1 MAFFGTAV
9 DALKTVV
16 IALGAGLGL
25 RRGELC
31 GLEWKDFDFEKKTIY
46 ICRSSQYVNGKI
58 ITKEPSEEYGRIL
71 TACSQKLKAL
81 RYIRIQSAIGGLS
94 SRKDTD

>member
-9 DALKTVV
+9 DALKTIV

-31 GLEWKDFDFEKKTIY
+31 GLEWKDFDFEKRPY
-46 ICRSSQYVNGKI
+46 ISADPLSM
-58 ITKEPSEEYGRIL
+58 L
-71 TACSQKLKAL
+71 TAKSSPRNRKQLPVKAC
-81 RYIRIQSAIGGLS
+81 
-94 SRKDTD
+94 